1 MRLSGFIVGGLVGAV
16 ATMYV
21 SRKRP
26 GTFAWATSAVSKAAS
41 NMMGNTVSKV
51 MNKGFMNEAAG
62 AVIPK
67 HTDAAAGKSE
77 AAWEQ
82 IEAIVNSDPAIK
94 KEADKIKAESS
105 AFTH

>member
-1 MRLSGFIVGGLVGAV
+1 MRLSGFIIGGLVGAA

-26 GTFAWATSAVSKAAS
+26 GTFAWATSAVSNAAS
-41 NMMGNTVSKV
+41 NMMGKTVSNM
-51 MNKGFMNEAAG
+51 MNNGYMQEASGFA
-62 AVIPK
+62 PK
-67 HTDAAAGKSE
+67 HTDATAGRSE

-94 KEADKIKAESS
+94 KEAEKIKAESS
-105 AFTH
+105 AITH